1 VSAIVSGP
9 RPVPAPSTRL
19 LRGMEAG
26 ATVAPL
32 LCAAHCI
39 AMPLVVV
46 LAPRLAAFEAHER
59 AVMGASLCLAAL
71 ATVLGFR
78 THRRAYPLLLVAAGA
93 LVWLA
98 APLLPLPGE
107 VPAVMANLLMAAG
120 TLCSARLRHR
130 ATCPRCSRAH
140 LRHDHRDPASVARPA
155 GDHAPRR
162 DAGTSADPSRGA
174 HTTSIR

>member
-1 VSAIVSGP
+1 MSAIVSGP
-9 RPVPAPSTRL
+9 RPAPAPSARL

-59 AVMGASLCLAAL
+59 TVMGASLCLAVL
-71 ATVLGFR
+71 ATVLGVR
-78 THRRAYPLLLVAAGA
+78 AHRRAYPLLLVAAGA
-93 LVWLA
+93 LAWLA
-98 APLLPLPGE
+98 APLLSLPGE
-107 VPAVMANLLMAAG
+107 VPAVTASLLMAAG

-130 ATCPRCSRAH
+130 ATCPRCSRVH
-140 LRHDHRDPASVARPA
+140 VSHDRHPASALRLPG
-155 GDHAPRR
+155 GDDAAPR
-162 DAGTSADPSRGA
+162 DAETSADPTRGV